1 MVQDVRDDGYDAESS
16 NRSSSLFDY
25 IRPAKQPKVTTNT
38 QINGEKHR
46 LSPQLLLE
54 SEFPTLDS
62 ALIAAILADYA
73 VLDEARVVLKE
84 LS

>member
-1 MVQDVRDDGYDAESS
+1 MVQDVRDDGYEAESS

-38 QINGEKHR
+38 QVNGRKDR

-54 SEFPTLDS
+54 SEFPTIDS